1 MATYSTYNQVGKAE
15 DVSDII
21 TDITPTD
28 TPMSTLMK
36 SEKTHAR
43 VFEWQEDS
51 LANAAVNA
59 AIEGA
64 DASMATLSPTT
75 MRSNVTQIL
84 TKAFQISATADA
96 IKTYG
101 RAKETAYQMGK
112 ALKEIKR
119 DQERAFVGVSQAA
132 VSGSASAARKMAS
145 IDQMITNSTD
155 AGSNATDPLTEAKLL
170 VAGQDAFEKG
180 SDPSVLMV
188 KPADGL
194 VIAGFTAAS
203 GRNREFASTKTL
215 VNVID
220 IYVGP
225 FGTYKVV
232 LNRHQMT
239 THAFLIA
246 PEMFK
251 QVVLRPYTRT
261 LLAKNGD
268 SDRHQI
274 VAEISCKHSSF
285 ADSHMITGLS

>member
-1 MATYSTYNQVGKAE
+1 MATYTTYNQVGRAE

-59 AIEGA
+59 AVEGA

-232 LNRHQMT
+232 LNRHQLT
-239 THAFLIA
+239 THAFLID
-246 PEMFK
+246 PSMFK

-274 VAEISCKHSSF
+274 VAEISCKHMSF

>member
-1 MATYSTYNQVGKAE
+1 
-15 DVSDII
+15 
-21 TDITPTD
+21 
-28 TPMSTLMK
+28 
-36 SEKTHAR
+36 
-43 VFEWQEDS
+43 
-51 LANAAVNA
+51 
-59 AIEGA
+59 
-64 DASMATLSPTT
+64 MATLSPTT

-132 VSGSASAARKMAS
+132 VTGSASAARKMAS
-145 IDQMITNSTD
+145 IDQMITNSTT

-239 THAFLIA
+239 THAFLID
-246 PEMFK
+246 PSMFK

-274 VAEISCKHSSF
+274 VAEISCKHMSF